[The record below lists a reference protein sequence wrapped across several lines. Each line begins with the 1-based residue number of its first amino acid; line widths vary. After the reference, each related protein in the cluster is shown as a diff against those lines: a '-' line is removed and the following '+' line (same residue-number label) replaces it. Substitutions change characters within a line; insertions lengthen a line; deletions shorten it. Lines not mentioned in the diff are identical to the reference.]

1 MTDTT
6 ACIRV
11 HSFITSITIILYATL
26 SHKTILRRIHCYYL
40 AEVMNVKPLK
50 VKVSMTLDSDI
61 VEKLKELAEKDD
73 RSFSQ
78 YVNVLLRRHLENYED
93 SSKGIL

>member
-1 MTDTT
+1 M
-6 ACIRV
+6 
-11 HSFITSITIILYATL
+11 
-26 SHKTILRRIHCYYL
+26 
-40 AEVMNVKPLK
+40 KPLK